1 MEIDLARQDIKLY
14 LTSGYLI
21 FSKPVHGRRLSAL
34 FSTAVEGGDGEV
46 LVLPPDRAERLSLEK
61 FVQSPNLDEHFTTT
75 LMLFSDNT
83 ADELERKLAG
93 GVGGATFV
101 KKDAEVGQK
110 LAQNWSPVLR
120 NLSESYLVRLV
131 HDLMGPPGNG
141 LFFAAITGRQLG
153 NFDVEYDPTAPEQI
167 LVGQIAYRD
176 NQAFYN
182 IWTSFRDR
190 SSRKADTSPPKAPF
204 RLENFRIQASLE
216 PGLTI
221 KATTRVTLI
230 AGERLSRALPF
241 LISNQMR
248 ITSAKMDGRAV
259 EVFDR
264 ESLRANLARGEGNKI
279 FLIIAP
285 EDIAAGSKHELEF
298 EHEGDVILQDG
309 RGAYFVG
316 SRNTWYPQE
325 GDSFA
330 RFDLTFRY
338 PSDLDFVATGEAVE
352 DRTEGDWRITR
363 RVTDVP
369 IRFAGFNL
377 GHYRKAAFASD
388 CCRIEV
394 YADRSLATQSAPML
408 LPPAKA
414 AWPPRPSPGMPR
426 TQVTNPA
433 NSEDY
438 FKSLSRNILS
448 AFQFLTSELGPPPL
462 KTLIVS
468 PIPGTFGQ
476 GFPGLVYLSTLAY
489 LDPSRRPVDDQGRY
503 ASTFFSDIIAAHEV
517 AHQWWGNLIVPATPH
532 DEWLMEA
539 LSNYSALLYLER
551 NKGIKAMD
559 DVLNEYRGHLLL
571 KDASG
576 GRLES
581 AGPIVWGLRLTSSQ
595 SPQAW
600 RVITYE
606 KGSWIIHMLRVRL
619 GDEKFAALL
628 REACRRYR
636 FKTMSTE
643 QFQHLAEEYTDG
655 HASLQEF
662 FDNWVYGTGIPK
674 LKLGYEIHE
683 LEIKG
688 SIAQT
693 DVASDF
699 SALVPVTI
707 RYGRKTK
714 TVWVE
719 TGSDPATF
727 SARLPL
733 RPAEA
738 WIDPADGL
746 YVVSK

>member
-1 MEIDLARQDIKLY
+1 MEIDVARQDIKLY

-21 FSKPVHGRRLSAL
+21 FSKPVHGRRLSVL

-61 FVQSPNLDEHFTTT
+61 FAQSPNLDEHFTAT

-83 ADELERKLAG
+83 AEELERKIAG

-101 KKDAEVGQK
+101 KKDPEAGQK
-110 LAQNWSPVLR
+110 LAQSWSPVLR

-141 LFFAAITGRQLG
+141 LFFAAIAGKRLG
-153 NFDVEYDPTAPEQI
+153 NFDVEYDPTTPEQI

-190 SSRKADTSPPKAPF
+190 SSRKTDAPPPKPPF

-216 PGLTI
+216 AGLTI
-221 KATTRVTLI
+221 KATTRVTLV
-230 AGERLSRALPF
+230 AEERVSRALPF
-241 LISNQMR
+241 LISSQMR
-248 ITSAKMDGRAV
+248 ITSAKMDGHPV

-264 ESLRANLARGEGNKI
+264 ESLRANLTRGEGNKI
-279 FLIIAP
+279 FLIVAP
-285 EDIAAGSKHELEF
+285 EDIATGSKHELEF
-298 EHEGDVILQDG
+298 EHEGDVILQAG
-309 RGAYFVG
+309 QGAYFVG

-338 PSDLDFVATGEAVE
+338 PRDLDFVATGEAVE

-394 YADRSLATQSAPML
+394 YADSNLPTQPPATLL
-408 LPPAKA
+408 LPVKP
-414 AWPPRPSPGMPR
+414 AWPPRLNSAIPR
-426 TQVTNPA
+426 TPVTSPA
-433 NSEDY
+433 NSDDHFE
-438 FKSLSRNILS
+438 SLAHNILS

-489 LDPSRRPVDDQGRY
+489 LDPSRRPAEEQGRF
-503 ASTFFSDIIAAHEV
+503 ASVFFSDLIAAHEV

-539 LSNYSALLYLER
+539 LANYSALLYLER
-551 NKGIKAMD
+551 TKGRKAMD
-559 DVLNEYRGHLLL
+559 EMLNEYRGHLLL
-571 KDASG
+571 KNAS

-619 GDEKFAALL
+619 GDEKFAAML

-636 FKTMSTE
+636 FQTMSTE

-674 LKLGYEIHE
+674 LKLDYEIHG

-688 SIAQT
+688 TVAQT
-693 DVASDF
+693 DVTSDF
-699 SALVPVTI
+699 SASVPVTI
-707 RYGRKTK
+707 QYGRKTK

-719 TGSDPATF
+719 TGSDPASF

-733 RPAEA
+733 RPVEA
-738 WIDPADGL
+738 WIDPGDGL